1 MNRTMAFI
9 AAALLTIAPLAAQS
23 IHVDAPN
30 GGETLTIGTGYDIR
44 WTATRL
50 DQNVKIILVND
61 GGGIAG
67 QIAGELAPG
76 SSPYRW
82 TVGEIIGGSA
92 GAGRY
97 KVRVAAM
104 DGGIKDISDAAFT
117 IAEAGSGEPPDETP
131 AAYSITLTSPNGGE
145 SWPQLSTHSITWSV
159 RGLTTGAAAISLL
172 KDGAYV
178 GGVGTVPDARVG
190 TFPWTVGDIFG
201 GRVASGGGYRIRIQH
216 QSGSHMDDSDRDFTI
231 TPAPGGGGHDFI
243 VGDPLLEER
252 GGGRKGFTVRVTD
265 QGADYD
271 GILILQHY
279 CMGMGLGHAVQ
290 QRIPVS
296 LRRNVPTTVALA
308 DLRPELFARKCDVLF
323 RFDVNPNRAVTESDY
338 NNNVMQRSF
347 CWEQRDSRFVSLRLG
362 RNYTAT
368 CEDCQVAI
376 RPEDLE
382 GFDGTSVRIRLE
394 ITVQNC
400 GRDPIRRGT
409 VRVVHSW
416 YYRDSSNRFQEGS
429 EPLGA
434 FEVSAMEQGQFR
446 ILTPTVVLRRCAS
459 STLSVYFGTGESGA
473 LAENNHFGF
482 HPNFVGF

>member
-1 MNRTMAFI
+1 MSKACKMI
-9 AAALLTIAPLAAQS
+9 AVLLFLAAPLAGQS
-23 IHVDAPN
+23 IRVDAPN
-30 GGETLTIGTGYDIR
+30 GGESLTIGTGYDIR

-76 SSPYRW
+76 SSSYRW
-82 TVGEIIGGSA
+82 TVGEIIGGSV

-104 DGGIKDISDAAFT
+104 DGSVKDISDAAFT
-117 IAEAGSGEPPDETP
+117 VAEAGSSEPPDEPP
-131 AAYSITLTSPNGGE
+131 AAYSITLTTPNGGE
-145 SWPQLSTHSITWSV
+145 SMPQLSTYAITWSV

-172 KDGAYV
+172 KDGAYA
-178 GGVGTVPDARVG
+178 GAIGTVRDARVG
-190 TFPWTVGDIFG
+190 TFPWTVGDIYG
-201 GRVASGGGYRIRIQH
+201 GRVAAGGGYRIRIQH
-216 QSGSHMDDSDRDFTI
+216 QSGAQTDDSDRDFTI
-231 TPAPGGGGHDFI
+231 TPAPGGGSHDFI
-243 VGDPLLEER
+243 VGDPVLEER
-252 GGGRKGFTVRVTD
+252 GGGRKGFVVRVTD

-279 CMGMGLGHAVQ
+279 CMRMGLGHAVQ

-296 LRRNVPTTVALA
+296 LRRNVPLAVPLA
-308 DLRPELFARKCDVLF
+308 DLRPELFDRKCDVLF
-323 RFDVNPNRAVTESDY
+323 RFDVNPGRAVAESDY
-338 NNNVMQRSF
+338 GNNIIQRSF
-347 CWEQRDSRFVSLRLG
+347 CWEQRDSRFISLRLG
-362 RNYTAT
+362 RNYTPA

-376 RPEDLE
+376 RPADVESVGD
-382 GFDGTSVRIRLE
+382 TSVRIRLE

-416 YYRDSSNRFQEGS
+416 TN
-429 EPLGA
+429 GA
-434 FEVSAMEQGQFR
+434 NSGDTPVEAIEVVDMEQGQLR
-446 ILTPTVVLRRCAS
+446 ILTPTVILRRYAS
-459 STLSVYFGTGESGA
+459 STLNVYFGTGESGA
-473 LAENNHFGF
+473 LAENNRFGF